1 MKVTGKTLSVG
12 RKSGFTLIELLVVIA
27 IIAILAGMLMPALNK
42 ARASARK
49 SNCISNLKQLG
60 TVVQVYVDTFD
71 GFLMPYN
78 QTIVAGTK
86 VRAWYMADTWI
97 SNYLYK
103 TTLTS
108 AEVGKLKVMQCPE
121 VPEGVPVTYDT
132 SYVWKYRSYMM
143 NSCVSTVES
152 LKKINQVKM
161 PSKVP
166 NVVDGTGA
174 SVYTWSSK
182 DQVPASSPLTTDS
195 KKSRRVDY
203 RHNGR
208 CNIVTVAGSVTDTPD
223 LPISSTSSE
232 NIAVL
237 P

>member
-1 MKVTGKTLSVG
+1 MKMAEKTLSA
-12 RKSGFTLIELLVVIA
+12 RKRSGFTLIELLVVIA

-78 QTIVAGTK
+78 QTVVAGTK
-86 VRAWYMADTWI
+86 VRAWYMGDTWI

-103 TTLTS
+103 TTLTT

-121 VPEGVPVTYDT
+121 VPDGVTVTYDT
-132 SYVWKYRSYMM
+132 NYMWKHRSYML
-143 NSCVSTVES
+143 NSCVSNVES
-152 LKKINQVKM
+152 LKKINQIKM

-166 NVVDGTGA
+166 NIVDGTGA

-182 DQVPASSPLTTDS
+182 DHVPASSPLTTDS

-223 LPISSTSSE
+223 LPISSTNSE